1 MNEKFIKKEFEKMKF
16 PDIDVKENVLNSI
29 NNNSRVRR
37 KMRPRAVLVFALSI
51 IMITGVV
58 FAASR
63 MINVAIEE
71 PADDEIA
78 RYNINLDIEGID
90 LVEEVKEDLLT
101 FALDI
106 NTNLVGAIGEE
117 YMKFVN
123 SYNQAEEYL
132 GVKLLQSSILN
143 NTIEPSSILYEKI
156 DGEKG
161 INIQSSRDKE
171 EILSVNIFSQHR
183 IPNTSGIISL
193 GIYLRTPEGK
203 ELYGDRQLLVGHFD
217 FEDDSLREVFTETYM
232 SKTSGITAEIVHI
245 AETER
250 YAAYFAKDSI
260 LYSLDTS
267 YAGEGLDPKEL
278 LIEVLDSFK

>member
-37 KMRPRAVLVFALSI
+37 KMRLRAVLVFALSI

-171 EILSVNIFSQHR
+171 EILSVNILSQHR

>member
-1 MNEKFIKKEFEKMKF
+1 MKF
-16 PDIDVKENVLNSI
+16 PEVDVRENVLNSI
-29 NNNSRVRR
+29 NNNSTVRR
-37 KMRPRAVLVFALSI
+37 KMRPRAILVFALSL
-51 IMITGVV
+51 IMISGVV

-63 MINVAIEE
+63 MINVAVKK

-90 LVEEVKEDLLT
+90 LVDEVKEDLLT

-117 YMKFVN
+117 YMKFVDN
-123 SYNQAEEYL
+123 YNQAEEYL
-132 GVKLLQSSILN
+132 GVKLLQSPILN
-143 NTIEPSSILYEKI
+143 NTLEPSSILDQKN

-161 INIQSSRDKE
+161 ISILPSSDNEK
-171 EILSVNIFSQHR
+171 ILSVNILSQHS

-217 FEDDSLREVFTETYM
+217 FEDNSLREVLTETYV
-232 SKTSGITAEIVHI
+232 SKISGITAEIVHI

-250 YAAYFAKDSI
+250 YAAYFEKDSI

-267 YAGEGLDPKEL
+267 YVGESLNPKEL
-278 LIEVLDSFK
+278 LIEVIDSFKWYISNMYLF